1 MFARTSRRKS
11 LSKTIDR
18 NGSIDALGRCDGG
31 SSAGFS
37 GIGGLGVL
45 PCKLA
50 RVGVGEAAGIMP
62 GDERYADRSVICDS
76 VKAETVARS
85 WTWIRAQSRRAVS

>member
-1 MFARTSRRKS
+1 M
-11 LSKTIDR
+11 
-18 NGSIDALGRCDGG
+18 
-31 SSAGFS
+31 
-37 GIGGLGVL
+37 L

-76 VKAETVARS
+76 VKDETVARS